1 MKRFVLSVTLSL
13 GRTEPA
19 SCFADPS
26 ACPKWSMRSVQGLSF
41 ASHCFWVSSETIWH
55 AYSRTEAP
63 LKRMNSVW
71 LLFKANFKIKTAL
84 KTSSILFSADSVRCL
99 LAPVPSSL
107 AYSLMIWWH
116 LAQSE
121 QWRERSGPGEL
132 LLWWGKGAT
141 TQRASPRSGAAMGPR
156 ASEGRG
162 CLKGAWC

>member
-1 MKRFVLSVTLSL
+1 MKRFVLGMTLSL

-41 ASHCFWVSSETIWH
+41 ASHCFWVSLETIWH

-63 LKRMNSVW
+63 LRRMNSVW

-99 LAPVPSSL
+99 LAPMPSSL
-107 AYSLMIWWH
+107 AYSLMSWWH

-121 QWRERSGPGEL
+121 QCRERPGPGEL
-132 LLWWGKGAT
+132 LLWWERGPPPKGPH
-141 TQRASPRSGAAMGPR
+141 QGQGLQWGPMPRRGGAA
-156 ASEGRG
+156 
-162 CLKGAWC
+162 